1 MQNVEICDYFLCNY
15 GHFLSKLSIL
25 HKTCVVVYQYRL
37 SIHHGD
43 EGLLNLISF
52 NGHVCL
58 FQVLSEAGFTKVDAQ
73 DRTDLFIQSLE
84 KELGIAEGMK
94 DEFIKVRTTHF

>member
-1 MQNVEICDYFLCNY
+1 M
-15 GHFLSKLSIL
+15 
-25 HKTCVVVYQYRL
+25 

-43 EGLLNLISF
+43 EGLLNLISV
-52 NGHVCL
+52 NGHVRIL
-58 FQVLSEAGFTKVDAQ
+58 QVLSEAGFTKVDAQ

-94 DEFIKVRTTHF
+94 DEFIKVSTTQNPCLKSISIL